1 MSTDS
6 QIRANRANAELST
19 GPKSTEGKAKCSL
32 NAVKTGLSGRT
43 VLLPTDDAAA
53 YQQYLDRILAEH
65 KPATEAQQLL
75 VQSIAD
81 TCWRLL
87 RIPAL
92 ESNIYAVGRL
102 QFANLFED
110 QDPAVRPAL
119 IEAHTYL
126 TFYRQLSNL
135 SIQEAR
141 LRRQREKDLAALAE
155 LKRKPTRPSAPP
167 VLPASPSSACAPA
180 TRANRPRL
188 TKLGLNFQSLKLS
201 RSWSATKGC
210 ATIPFTRLG
219 SVIRRREPCEK
230 SKD

>member
-1 MSTDS
+1 MSTES
-6 QIRANRANAELST
+6 QVNANRANAKLST
-19 GPKSTEGKAKCSL
+19 GPATPAGKAKCSL
-32 NAVKTGLSGRT
+32 NAVKTGLTGRT

-53 YQQYLDRILAEH
+53 YQQHLDRVRAEH

-75 VQSIAD
+75 VQSIAE
-81 TCWRLL
+81 TEWRLL

-110 QDPAVRPAL
+110 QDAAVRTAL

-155 LKRKPTRPSAPP
+155 LKKTDAAARHARLVHVAIECMRARHNGEPSPHSKIGSEFSISEIEKMMEAYRGMRDNPNHSAWERY
-167 VLPASPSSACAPA
+167 PAA
-180 TRANRPRL
+180 
-188 TKLGLNFQSLKLS
+188 
-201 RSWSATKGC
+201 
-210 ATIPFTRLG
+210 
-219 SVIRRREPCEK
+219 
-230 SKD
+230 